1 VRTHKLEIAFVLFII
16 VIVMTAAIAWVELKV
31 SASSGVLTLPLVT
44 HIGAD
49 IAIEV
54 DAGALMA

>member
-1 VRTHKLEIAFVLFII
+1 LFII
-16 VIVMTAAIAWVELKV
+16 VIVMTAAIARVKFINPWKPNN
-31 SASSGVLTLPLVT
+31 PLVA